1 MNFFLCFA
9 VVPNGPLAECHI
21 IICVKNPGIVS
32 VSHIFFLWFAR
43 KCELPLVY
51 ATSMIDIK
59 EEKQKIE

>member
-1 MNFFLCFA
+1 

-51 ATSMIDIK
+51 ATSMLDIK